1 MENPTFHLDAVVR
14 TREAMEDFD
23 GPLSL
28 ILQLLAKNK
37 VEIKDIKIAVILEQY
52 LDYLAQMERMDLE
65 IASEFISMASQL
77 MYIKVK
83 TLLKGTEE
91 IEEMDSLISSLEE
104 AKRKEQLEKIKAA
117 VIMLQ
122 TLAERGEGIFV
133 RAQEPLPEASKQD
146 YTYKHEVR
154 ELTAALYDIFGRD
167 REKAEA
173 PSKVAMPTR
182 LSYPIGEKSDEIML
196 LLRDRGPVSLKNI
209 FIMSRNRSE
218 LTAYFMAVLELY
230 RSERIGLDEGG
241 DGLII
246 RLYNL

>member
-1 MENPTFHLDAVVR
+1 
-14 TREAMEDFD
+14 
-23 GPLSL
+23 
-28 ILQLLAKNK
+28 
-37 VEIKDIKIAVILEQY
+37 
-52 LDYLAQMERMDLE
+52 
-65 IASEFISMASQL
+65 
-77 MYIKVK
+77 
-83 TLLKGTEE
+83 
-91 IEEMDSLISSLEE
+91 
-104 AKRKEQLEKIKAA
+104 
-117 VIMLQ
+117 
-122 TLAERGEGIFV
+122 
-133 RAQEPLPEASKQD
+133 
-146 YTYKHEVR
+146 
-154 ELTAALYDIFGRD
+154 IFGRD